1 MADETAHAGA
11 SSRRHRAPRA
21 GGFEPVSRVPCLG
34 VLGGVAA
41 ALPVARREPRY
52 AGWGDGISGCSLLLA
67 ALARL
72 ALAPRYVGLLSSR
85 RKVSDVLAFTVLGA
99 GVLVLALLLP

>member
-1 MADETAHAGA
+1 MADEPAHAGA

-21 GGFEPVSRVPCLG
+21 GGFEPVSLVPCLV

-41 ALPVARREPRY
+41 GLLVAWRGSRY
-52 AGWGDGISGCSLLLA
+52 AGWGAGIAGCSLLLA

-72 ALAPRYVGLLSSR
+72 ALPPRYVGLLSSR